1 MARGDGKARKG
12 LTKGSSTTK
21 PRYTSGGVQKLAFGG
36 KPGESAMARAEASR
50 GVSSGGLGASTR
62 DGGFGGS
69 SPGGAGGGREGGFGG
84 AGIGRL
90 ESPGQRGSVIP
101 GAGNISAGR
110 IAGGGGRN
118 DLRNPQSNT
127 ARVDYLTNPARASA
141 RLGPN
146 AAQAMADAGVNPDTA
161 NYAAGRINAL
171 VGSGPTI
178 LGDQSPGQ
186 RMATYN
192 ADGSITYSGV
202 PTSTKTKQF
211 YDRILPEEDLPVRA
225 ALPTRPVSYTPA
237 PRPAAPPTSP
247 MAVYGNEFS
256 FTPEQT
262 TNALKSLYSAR
273 QPGASYSELMGLQK
287 AIKEPAN
294 KAMAA
299 TLAAPFSSRTRAP
312 MAPVAAPE
320 RPMRPA
326 STLAGYTGQE
336 QRFAPAPATK
346 QFADQIV
353 PGGTKQFYDRIL
365 PEVETPKAPAGATR
379 PPSVVAGRTN
389 FSPARAPFDQFRG
402 GRDDDR
408 PRRRR
413 PKPIIGEETVTNVRH
428 GGPIRGDGKAAFGK
442 TKGRYI

>member
-12 LTKGSSTTK
+12 LTKGSSSAK

-50 GVSSGGLGASTR
+50 SPASSGGLGASTR
-62 DGGFGGS
+62 DGGFGGAAS
-69 SPGGAGGGREGGFGG
+69 S
-84 AGIGRL
+84 
-90 ESPGQRGSVIP
+90 S
-101 GAGNISAGR
+101 
-110 IAGGGGRN
+110 GGGGNSDRAGAGSKI
-118 DLRNPQSNT
+118 SNVT
-127 ARVDYLTNPARASA
+127 SRTERTSAITNPSAMNA

-146 AAQAMADAGVNPDTA
+146 AAQAMAGAGVSPDTA
-161 NYAAGRINAL
+161 IRAAMSINRNMAQP
-171 VGSGPTI
+171 SSI
-178 LGDQSPGQ
+178 LGDQNPGQ

-192 ADGSITYSGV
+192 ADGSISYSSV
-202 PTSTKTKQF
+202 PTATKTKQF

-225 ALPTRPVSYTPA
+225 ALPTRPISYTPA

-262 TNALKSLYSAR
+262 TKALKSLYSAR
-273 QPGASYSELMGLQK
+273 QPGASYRELMGLQK

-294 KAMAA
+294 KAMAS

-336 QRFAPAPATK
+336 QRFAPAPAVK
-346 QFADQIV
+346 QFADQIA

-365 PEVETPKAPAGATR
+365 PEVETPTAPAGAAK
-379 PPSVVAGRTN
+379 PPSVVAGRQN
-389 FSPARAPFDQFRG
+389 FGPAKRPFDRFRS
-402 GRDDDR
+402 GRDNDDR
-408 PRRRR
+408 PRRGRR
-413 PKPIIGEETVTNVRH
+413 KPIIEEETTNVRH
-428 GGPIRGDGKAAFGK
+428 GGAIRGDGKAAFGK
-442 TKGRYI
+442 TRGRTI